1 MKGVF
6 SRRMLWT
13 SALAYSCVALMYAAF
28 FAYPVNPAVPQS
40 TFDFVIED
48 KEYSSFP
55 SIHETIYTNGR
66 ALLVIA
72 TVRTVSAPNS
82 AYSMVFDRV
91 EGYAEEF
98 VAENYGVEV
107 DLREEESSESYPFS
121 GHDAVRSVFGIYKE
135 VAFGVEP
142 FVVVEEVKLAEVGG
156 LAWFCEVDFESV
168 VLFYVTPV
176 YFAEDASL
184 ELLSEELV
192 SMVGDVQC
200 H

>member
-1 MKGVF
+1 
-6 SRRMLWT
+6 MLGI

-28 FAYPVNPAVPQS
+28 FAYPVSPAAPQS

-48 KEYSSFP
+48 KTYSGFP
-55 SIHETIYTNGR
+55 NIHETIYTNGR

-82 AYSMVFDRV
+82 AYSMAFDRV

-107 DLREEESSESYPFS
+107 DLREEESSDSYPFS
-121 GHDAVRSVFGIYKE
+121 GHSAVRSVFGVYKE
-135 VAFGVEP
+135 VVFGIEP
-142 FVVVEEVKLAEVGG
+142 FVTVQEIKVAEVGG

-176 YFAEDASL
+176 YFADDISL
-184 ELLSEELV
+184 EALSEDLG
-192 SMVGDVQC
+192 SMVGEVEC